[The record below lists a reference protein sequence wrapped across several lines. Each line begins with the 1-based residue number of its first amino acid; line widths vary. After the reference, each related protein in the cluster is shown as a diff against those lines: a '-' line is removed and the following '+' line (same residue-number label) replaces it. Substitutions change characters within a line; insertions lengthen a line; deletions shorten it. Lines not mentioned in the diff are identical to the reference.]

1 MSVIIILTVMS
12 VASCMAETAPLSCDH
27 PIQPE
32 HFTHCS
38 TCFYGSWSDYMV
50 TGLDIRFSSSQCK
63 SGYAYQVERTR
74 QDNDGK
80 CQEELEHQYQCKLQL
95 FIIARD
101 VFDILYVWV
110 NQPQN

>member
-1 MSVIIILTVMS
+1 MFLWQL
-12 VASCMAETAPLSCDH
+12 ERLH
-27 PIQPE
+27 
-32 HFTHCS
+32 
-38 TCFYGSWSDYMV
+38 SDRI
-50 TGLDIRFSSSQCK
+50 GHLLSSSQCK

-101 VFDILYVWV
+101 VLDILYV
-110 NQPQN
+110 